1 MSKKKAILSAKID
14 YLIDYAKREYS
25 KPRGLHLNSA
35 DWKGFI
41 TVGTP
46 QYYSFLI
53 NGTMKFYT
61 KSKISGERY
70 DQILKLVDYKKLEAP
85 LLLLFLTK
93 QPDDI
98 IIDFISLLFSHGEAK
113 LFCNDPSFC
122 LEENTLIDLA
132 DGRTITVKEL
142 CNEYIDGKTNY
153 VYSVDSNSNPTVN
166 KVNKVW
172 KSGEAKRLIKVT
184 LDNGKNIITT
194 PEHYYIMRD
203 GSDVMAKDLNVG
215 DSLMPIYITED
226 NKHYKCF
233 KMNGEKYKYKKKT
246 IHRLVAEKYLDNKDY
261 DKNIVIH
268 HIDFNKFN
276 NNPHNLIYMDKV
288 EHIKYHAQH
297 INDNRK
303 NIQLGIDNSE
313 YRYSDKYKEQRSQVA
328 KRAKRTAYAHG
339 YSDNAFILGG
349 KKWLQEHKNEISE
362 KMKATWKDEDKRSS
376 IISKM
381 KENWNDD
388 EYRNTMINGLKNAW
402 TEDRKKVQSDRISKI
417 NSKRNA
423 KMNSNPSHI
432 ISSKLSKIF
441 KVLDSMIKLNLDLT
455 DENYETVRKTTK
467 SINWNKIF
475 DKFEVCLD
483 TYNYYVNDIDRKKEI
498 VNGLLTY
505 NHKIINI
512 EYLDLDT
519 SVDVYDI
526 EVENDHNF
534 YVNAGVVLHN
544 SYWGMHYNLTQI
556 HSAYGP
562 GEMRPPNK
570 RDPNR
575 QNLVCKHLWL
585 VLDQYSKSVKVFA
598 KGLLPYYK
606 RMFGLTS
613 PTGIDRLQKSIGQ
626 EGFRKII
633 EQAIVDLNKLKSAEL
648 TNRFKQLTNGKLN
661 EIMKPMEQ
669 VDNERE
675 YETID
680 KSKPEELKKEVPTLT
695 PKVKETPKPETEI
708 ETNEKENTAEITPND
723 MDKMLPEEKKE
734 KPEELL

>member
-70 DQILKLVDYKKLEAP
+70 DQILKLVDFKKLEAP

-93 QPDDI
+93 QSDDI
-98 IIDFISLLFSHGEAK
+98 IIDFISMLFSHGEAK
-113 LFCNDPSFC
+113 LFCNDESF
-122 LEENTLIDLA
+122 
-132 DGRTITVKEL
+132 
-142 CNEYIDGKTNY
+142 
-153 VYSVDSNSNPTVN
+153 
-166 KVNKVW
+166 
-172 KSGEAKRLIKVT
+172 
-184 LDNGKNIITT
+184 
-194 PEHYYIMRD
+194 
-203 GSDVMAKDLNVG
+203 
-215 DSLMPIYITED
+215 
-226 NKHYKCF
+226 
-233 KMNGEKYKYKKKT
+233 
-246 IHRLVAEKYLDNKDY
+246 
-261 DKNIVIH
+261 
-268 HIDFNKFN
+268 
-276 NNPHNLIYMDKV
+276 
-288 EHIKYHAQH
+288 Q
-297 INDNRK
+297 
-303 NIQLGIDNSE
+303 
-313 YRYSDKYKEQRSQVA
+313 
-328 KRAKRTAYAHG
+328 
-339 YSDNAFILGG
+339 
-349 KKWLQEHKNEISE
+349 
-362 KMKATWKDEDKRSS
+362 
-376 IISKM
+376 
-381 KENWNDD
+381 
-388 EYRNTMINGLKNAW
+388 
-402 TEDRKKVQSDRISKI
+402 
-417 NSKRNA
+417 
-423 KMNSNPSHI
+423 
-432 ISSKLSKIF
+432 
-441 KVLDSMIKLNLDLT
+441 
-455 DENYETVRKTTK
+455 
-467 SINWNKIF
+467 
-475 DKFEVCLD
+475 
-483 TYNYYVNDIDRKKEI
+483 
-498 VNGLLTY
+498 
-505 NHKIINI
+505 
-512 EYLDLDT
+512 
-519 SVDVYDI
+519 
-526 EVENDHNF
+526 
-534 YVNAGVVLHN
+534 
-544 SYWGMHYNLTQI
+544 YWGMHYNLTQI

-562 GEMRPPNK
+562 GEGRPPNK

-661 EIMKPMEQ
+661 EIMKPIEQ
-669 VDNERE
+669 MDNEQE

-723 MDKMLPEEKKE
+723 MDKMLPEEKTE